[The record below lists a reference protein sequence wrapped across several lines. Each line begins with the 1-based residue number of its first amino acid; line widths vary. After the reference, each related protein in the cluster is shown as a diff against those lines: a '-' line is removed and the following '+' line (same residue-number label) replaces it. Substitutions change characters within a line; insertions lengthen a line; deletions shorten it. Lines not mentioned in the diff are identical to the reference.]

1 MFSHAERLKAVKFYI
16 KSGYRLRYSLR
27 CLGYPSSR
35 VTLKQWHQEY
45 VKNNQSLH
53 TSYKTDKRHHS
64 IKYTKEQINTALEY
78 YFLNGR
84 NKAAAIKALGYP
96 RSCSTLH
103 HWLQIYTPE
112 RYKVKSI
119 SVSKSKKTYTKQ
131 ERTAAVKALLTREA
145 SAEKVAKQHKV
156 RRATLYKWASQINVS
171 IMPMKKKIPKDISLS
186 ELQDKYQGLLQEYK
200 QLQKD
205 VYRLQM
211 EKDILEK
218 AGEILKKAEGINPQR
233 LSCRDKT
240 LVIDALKDK

>member
-53 TSYKTDKRHHS
+53 ASYKTDKRHHS

-103 HWLQIYTPE
+103 HWLLTYTPK
-112 RYKVKSI
+112 RYMMKRS
-119 SVSKSKKTYTKQ
+119 SVSKSKKIYTKQ
-131 ERTAAVKALLTREA
+131 ERTTAVKALLTREG
-145 SAEKVAKQHKV
+145 SAQETALQYQV
-156 RRATLYKWASQINVS
+156 RRATLYKWAQQITVS
-171 IMPMKKKIPKDISLS
+171 AIPMKKKIPQDISLN
-186 ELQDKYQGLLQEYK
+186 ELPNKYQELFKEYE

-233 LSCRDKT
+233 LSSRDKT
-240 LVIDALKDK
+240 LPI